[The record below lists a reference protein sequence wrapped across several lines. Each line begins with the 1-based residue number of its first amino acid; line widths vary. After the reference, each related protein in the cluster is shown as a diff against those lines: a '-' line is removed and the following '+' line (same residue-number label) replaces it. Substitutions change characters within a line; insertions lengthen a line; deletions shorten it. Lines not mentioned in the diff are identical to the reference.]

1 MHLSFRHIFCHIAC
15 LITCVFA
22 LAACSSE
29 NKDENASNQ
38 SLQTIKGQAIKG
50 VISNGVISAY
60 SIDSE
65 DQSLKLIVTT
75 ETDLSGNFNLQIAQA
90 AFNQPVLLQITSNAQ
105 TTTMKCDQAAG
116 CTSKADGNWYE
127 FGEFVPLESDFQLL
141 GLAQRHSNEYSAHIS
156 SLSHL
161 IVSTA
166 LNLPDGLTFAN
177 IEQANNWV
185 ADTLGLQTDPLTTP
199 LIDIT
204 NNTDVE
210 QSDAGSV
217 IMSLLGA
224 SLFELAQTQ
233 SWYDASITINDI
245 APSNIFKN
253 SAAIAQHLSVTLA
266 SDAQTQVDTLLAKA
280 SSNSTGDGFHI
291 LSSPESRSTT
301 LGDSFYFRAH
311 ASSDSSLQY
320 QWLHNGIEIPGA
332 SSAIYGKASAK
343 AIDEGS
349 YQVRVSSAGQ
359 TLFSSLATLQVNTTN
374 IALDFTRQ
382 PSGATLVSGQSLTL
396 SAETNMSD
404 NVEIRWQRN
413 GSLLTSQR
421 GSTLQ
426 IFDVANSDSGAYRA
440 IASRNGQITYSNF
453 AHVQVTDA
461 LSGIQIT
468 EHPQSIALLNGQQA
482 SLQVKASGGGF
493 LRYQWF
499 KNGAELIDATRSY
512 LTLSNVSAADEGR
525 YFVEVS
531 NSSGKIASSRAEI
544 QVISNNAALE
554 LLEHPRSAQV
564 YLGDTHTLGVK
575 TSAQTSHTYQW
586 FKNGNPIA
594 GAQSEYFTISDAK
607 TGDSGAYHVIATS
620 ALGSLTSNT
629 ANITVRERPSL
640 ALSWAMPSER
650 ENGEPLNPGEIYGYR
665 LEYGYKPNSIHN
677 GVTVVGASNTQFT
690 LANLDAGSV
699 YLHIA
704 TIDSD
709 GITGRF
715 SAPIEVYLP

>member
-1 MHLSFRHIFCHIAC
+1 MRSSFLNIAW
-15 LITCVFA
+15 LITCLFV
-22 LAACSSE
+22 LAACSSSD
-29 NKDENASNQ
+29 KDENASTQ
-38 SLQTIKGQAIKG
+38 SLKTIEGQAIKG
-50 VISNGVISAY
+50 VISNGVVSAY
-60 SIDSE
+60 SVDSE
-65 DQSLKLIVTT
+65 NQTLELLSSTV
-75 ETDLSGNFNLQIAQA
+75 TDLSGQFALQIPQT
-90 AFNQPVLLQITSNAQ
+90 AFNQPVLLQITSNSQA
-105 TTTMKCDQAAG
+105 TSMKCDQASG
-116 CTSKADGNWYE
+116 CTSKANGNWYE
-127 FGEFVPLESDFQLL
+127 FGESIPLESDFQLL
-141 GLAQRHSNEYSAHIS
+141 GLAQRHGDNDDFSAHIS
-156 SLSHL
+156 SISHL

-177 IEQANNWV
+177 IEQAGNWV
-185 ADTLGLQTDPLTTP
+185 KDTLGLQTDPLTTP
-199 LIDIT
+199 LLDIT
-204 NNTDVE
+204 DNDNVE
-210 QSDAGSV
+210 QGDAGSL
-217 IMSLLGA
+217 IISLLGA

-245 APSNIFKN
+245 APGNIFKN
-253 SAAIAQHLSVTLA
+253 SAAIAQHLSISLGDST
-266 SDAQTQVDTLLAKA
+266 QTQIDTLLAKA
-280 SSNSTGDGFHI
+280 SSNSADDSFRI
-291 LSSPESRSTT
+291 LSSPESRSTA

-311 ASSDSSLQY
+311 AISDSSVQY

-332 SSAIYGKASAK
+332 TDPIYGKAN
-343 AIDEGS
+343 AITTDTGS
-349 YQVRVSSAGQ
+349 YQVRISSAGQ

-374 IALDFTRQ
+374 VALDFIRQ
-382 PSGATLVSGQSLTL
+382 PQGTTLVNGQSLTL
-396 SAETNMSD
+396 NATTNIND
-404 NVEIRWQRN
+404 DVEIRWQRN
-413 GSLLTSQR
+413 GSLLAAQR

-426 IFDVANSDSGAYRA
+426 IFDVANSDSGSYRA
-440 IASRNGQITYSNF
+440 IASRNGQIIYSNF

-468 EHPQSIALLNGQQA
+468 EHPQSIALLSGQQA
-482 SLQVKASGGGF
+482 NLQVNASGGGF

-499 KNGAELIDATRSY
+499 RNGAELSNATRSY
-512 LTLSNVSAADEGR
+512 LTLSNASANDEGS

-531 NSSGKIASSRAEI
+531 NSSGKVTSSRAEV
-544 QVISNNAALE
+544 QVISSNAALE

-564 YLGDTHTLGVK
+564 YLGDSHTLGVK

-594 GAQSEYFTISDAK
+594 GAESEYFTIPNARTS
-607 TGDSGAYHVIATS
+607 DSGAYHVVATS
-620 ALGSLTSNT
+620 ALGAHTSNT

-650 ENGEPLNPGEIYGYR
+650 ENGEPLDPSEIYGYR
-665 LEYGYKPNSIHN
+665 LEYGYKANSINN
-677 GVTVVGASNTQFT
+677 GVTVMGATNTQFT

>member
-1 MHLSFRHIFCHIAC
+1 MHLSFRHIAC

-22 LAACSSE
+22 LVACSSE
-29 NKDENASNQ
+29 NKDGNAPSQ
-38 SLQTIKGQAIKG
+38 PTQTVKGQAVKG
-50 VISNGVISAY
+50 VISNGVVSAY
-60 SIDSE
+60 TVDSG
-65 DQSLKLIVTT
+65 DQSLELIFET
-75 ETDLSGNFNLQIAQA
+75 ETDLSGNFILQVAQKD
-90 AFNQPVLLQITSNAQ
+90 FNQPILLQITSNAQ
-105 TTTMKCDQAAG
+105 NTSMKCDQALG
-116 CTSKADGNWYE
+116 CTDKTNGNWYE
-127 FGEFVPLESDFQLL
+127 FGELVPLESDFQLL
-141 GLAQRHSNEYSAHIS
+141 GLAQQYNDRNEYSANIS

-185 ADTLGLQTDPLTTP
+185 ADSLGLQTDPLTTP

-204 NNTDVE
+204 DNINVE
-210 QSDAGSV
+210 QSDTSSV

-233 SWYDASITINDI
+233 SWYNASITINDI

-253 SAAIAQHLSVTLA
+253 SAAIAQHLSVTLDNDKQA
-266 SDAQTQVDTLLAKA
+266 QVDTLLAKA
-280 SSNSTGDGFHI
+280 SSTSAGDGFRI

-311 ASSDSSLQY
+311 ASSDASLKY

-343 AIDEGS
+343 ASDAGS

-374 IALDFTRQ
+374 VALDFSQQ
-382 PSGATLVSGQSLTL
+382 PRGATLVSGQSLTL
-396 SAETNMSD
+396 NASTNLND

-413 GSLLTSQR
+413 GSLLSTQH

-440 IASRNGQITYSNF
+440 IASRNGQIIYSNF

-468 EHPQSIALLNGQQA
+468 EHPQSLALLNGQQA
-482 SLQVKASGGGF
+482 NLQVEASGGGF
-493 LRYQWF
+493 LRYQWYM
-499 KNGAELIDATRSY
+499 NGTKLNDATRSY
-512 LTLSNVSAADEGR
+512 MTLSNVSAADEGS

-531 NSSGKIASSRAEI
+531 NSSGKIASSQAEI
-544 QVISNNAALE
+544 QVISKNAALE

-564 YLGDTHTLGVK
+564 YLGDSHTLGVK
-575 TSAQTSHTYQW
+575 TSAQTTHTYQW
-586 FKNGNPIA
+586 FRDGNPIL

-607 TGDSGAYHVIATS
+607 TADSGAYHVIATS
-620 ALGSLTSNT
+620 ALGSLSSNT
-629 ANITVRERPSL
+629 AKITVREHPSL

-650 ENGEPLNPGEIYGYR
+650 ENGEPLNPSEIYGYR
-665 LEYGYKPNSIHN
+665 LEYGYKASSINN

-690 LANLDAGSV
+690 LANLESGSV